1 MKNEIDYLS
10 PKTNSIRQ
18 NQSNSNLNTSEL
30 QIEENKLVNISFVI
44 IRLELDDFNQHLNL
58 NQHNIYSLFKYN
70 CESFFSLLEF
80 NMILKL

>member
-10 PKTNSIRQ
+10 LKTNSLRQ
-18 NQSNSNLNTSEL
+18 NQNTNNLNTSEI
-30 QIEENKLVNISFVI
+30 QQKEDNKLVNISFVI

-70 CESFFSLLEF
+70 CESFLFLNINNL
-80 NMILKL
+80 ND

>member
-30 QIEENKLVNISFVI
+30 QIEENKLA
-44 IRLELDDFNQHLNL
+44 L
-58 NQHNIYSLFKYN
+58 NQDTPCI
-70 CESFFSLLEF
+70 
-80 NMILKL
+80 